1 MAVHQYKYPRPKLAV
16 DCVIFGFDG
25 EEELKV
31 LLVRRLKE
39 PFKGQWALPGGFV
52 RIDQDPSIEVAA
64 QRELR
69 EETMVD
75 DLILEQFHTFGSKN
89 RHPGDWVATVAYYS
103 LVNLSA
109 HTIGA
114 DTDVDKVGWF
124 SVKEI
129 AALAFDH
136 QKIVEMALSKLRHR
150 VRYEPIGFRLLPDK
164 FTLPQLQSLYEAIL
178 DTHLDRRNFL
188 RKFRKM
194 NLLVELEELQ
204 KGVSHRPAKLY
215 QFDADKYKHLKEQG
229 FNFEI

>member
-1 MAVHQYKYPRPKLAV
+1 MAIYKYKYPRPKLAV
-16 DCVIFGFDG
+16 DCVVFGFDG
-25 EEELKV
+25 KEDLKI
-31 LLVRRLKE
+31 LLIRRLKE

-52 RIDQDPSIEVAA
+52 RVDQDSSIEIAA

-75 DLILEQFHTFGSKN
+75 DLILEQFHTFGSKD
-89 RHPGDWVATVAYYS
+89 RHPNDWVATVAYYS

-109 HTIGA
+109 HPIGA
-114 DTDVDKVGWF
+114 DTDVDKVEWF
-124 SVKEI
+124 STGEI
-129 AALAFDH
+129 FALAFDH
-136 QKIVEMALSKLRHR
+136 QKIIAMALSKLRHR

-164 FTLPQLQSLYEAIL
+164 FTLPQLQSLYEAVLGTPL
-178 DTHLDRRNFL
+178 DKRNFL

-194 NLLVELEELQ
+194 DLLIELSESQ

-215 QFDADKYKHLKEQG
+215 KFDAGRYEDLKKQG